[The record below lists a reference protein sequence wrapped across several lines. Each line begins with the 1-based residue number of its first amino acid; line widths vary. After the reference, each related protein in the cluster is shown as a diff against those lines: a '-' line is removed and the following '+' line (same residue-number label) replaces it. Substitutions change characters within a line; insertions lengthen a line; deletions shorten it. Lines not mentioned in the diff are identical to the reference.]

1 MTKIYSVLILAI
13 VFASNVM
20 AQNIPSYVPKNG
32 LVGWWPFNGNANDES
47 GNGNNGT
54 VKGATLSTDRNGKAN
69 SAYIFD
75 GVSSYIEIKDSPSLD
90 IDGNISLSLWF
101 NTNVLNASRLI
112 DKTTVNYADAYMI
125 DLSGSISNQYDRI
138 RFIVAN
144 AGAPQ
149 PQSNPFQL
157 VEKQFFHIVV
167 TYDQSNVKFF
177 VNGLLNRVLPKT
189 GISLNNNNPLRFGA
203 NSLLNGNWFNGQLD
217 DIAIY
222 NRALTEQEIKQLY
235 EGCPKETAISSSFNY
250 PAFITGKPV
259 SLIAEPQGGVFKGVS
274 VENNQ
279 FVPAKAKIGTNKI
292 QYNFKNSNGCNDST
306 LFSMIV
312 ADTVGNTCVKY
323 DTILKIKFK
332 LTTGI
337 KANQY
342 TSLLVYPNPTSDV
355 LVLELSDLD
364 ALKAYKYRIM
374 DLLGKEMYNAP
385 IISMKTEI
393 PLKTLGAKGM
403 YVLHILDANNVSIQ
417 AKQIVLE

>member
-1 MTKIYSVLILAI
+1 MKKYSLVLLITLI
-13 VFASNVM
+13 VSQLM

-54 VKGATLSTDRNGKAN
+54 VNGATLTADRNGKAISAFSFNGIDNNISVIGN
-69 SAYIFD
+69 SSLNIENAITLSGWIKMDNNFNNLG
-75 GVSSYIEIKDSPSLD
+75 GVIDRGPGLGVHGGYYLRIRDYQIDFAISSPYVEYFGGKLD
-90 IDGNISLSLWF
+90 IQKWYF
-101 NTNVLNASRLI
+101 FAS
-112 DKTTVNYADAYMI
+112 
-125 DLSGSISNQYDRI
+125 
-138 RFIVAN
+138 
-144 AGAPQ
+144 
-149 PQSNPFQL
+149 
-157 VEKQFFHIVV
+157 
-167 TYDQSNVKFF
+167 TYDNNTLK
-177 VNGLLNRVLPKT
+177 
-189 GISLNNNNPLRFGA
+189 IYLNNTLVYTKNVGSGNLDKWDDLQQLNFGVE
-203 NSLLNGNWFNGQLD
+203 GFVHYFKGIID

-374 DLLGKEMYNAP
+374 DLLGKEVYNAP
-385 IISMKTEI
+385 ITSMKTEI

>member
-1 MTKIYSVLILAI
+1 MHY
-13 VFASNVM
+13 F
-20 AQNIPSYVPKNG
+20 
-32 LVGWWPFNGNANDES
+32 
-47 GNGNNGT
+47 
-54 VKGATLSTDRNGKAN
+54 KG
-69 SAYIFD
+69 I
-75 GVSSYIEIKDSPSLD
+75 I
-90 IDGNISLSLWF
+90 
-101 NTNVLNASRLI
+101 
-112 DKTTVNYADAYMI
+112 
-125 DLSGSISNQYDRI
+125 
-138 RFIVAN
+138 
-144 AGAPQ
+144 
-149 PQSNPFQL
+149 
-157 VEKQFFHIVV
+157 
-167 TYDQSNVKFF
+167 
-177 VNGLLNRVLPKT
+177 
-189 GISLNNNNPLRFGA
+189 
-203 NSLLNGNWFNGQLD
+203 D

-374 DLLGKEMYNAP
+374 DLLGKEVYNAP
-385 IISMKTEI
+385 ITSMKTEI